1 MKTNHFSSVSW
12 YRKFRKAIFLLLTIT
27 MSAGILKAQYGQPV
41 DSVEAEDGVLSG
53 VYKSTSIKG
62 YSGSGYVTGFDNSS
76 DKVTVTVQIPERGMY
91 KIVIRYNAPN
101 GEKTQNL
108 SVNGGF
114 SSPVVF
120 PATSTYESIDAGN
133 FLMEQGDNTITV
145 QSSWGWMD
153 IDKFTVYAAAK
164 NTYNIS
170 DTLVDPEADSATIAL
185 YQYLVSNYGKKIIS
199 GQTDSYYEDLAD
211 ITGINPMFRAGDM
224 QSYTVGYPYLWVNGG
239 HTFGWNDSHQ
249 SEKLIDWYKSTGGK
263 GIVGF
268 QWHWHSPFGG
278 EAGTN
283 TFYTNQTTFDVTKA
297 VQDGTPE
304 NIAILRDID
313 SIATQ
318 LKKFQ
323 DAGIP
328 VLWRPLHEAGGGW
341 FWWGAKG
348 PEACKALYHIIYD
361 RLQNYHHLHNL
372 IWVWSTPEADW
383 YPGNDYVDIIGY
395 DSYPGDYNYGTQKT
409 MFDKLNEMV
418 SGEKIVTMSENGP
431 IPNPDDCLTLDAPW
445 SYFMSWNDLVSSQN
459 SVKHLLDVY
468 SDTNV
473 LTLGYI
479 NPAVLRI
486 PVDTI
491 YLEADTNSSASFT
504 VYSNMSWTATSDQSW
519 LTVDPGS
526 DSSVAVVTVTA
537 AENYNGTRKAAVT
550 ISGTGTENQI
560 VTISQASFPARELAV
575 SIDSLIIE
583 AGANSTQS
591 FTITSNTSWTVSCSA
606 SWLTLSA
613 DSGSENATIT
623 LTAEEN
629 NDIEREAL
637 ITVSAEGLQDQTIVV
652 TQESGVTAAYL
663 NENAGKCLV
672 FPNPNHGKFNISL
685 NQLTGDENAVVNI
698 VNPLGTMVKTF
709 EISGFVTSF
718 QKEINLDGEPAG
730 LYFLTLKTGSASFVT
745 KFLIH

>member
-1 MKTNHFSSVSW
+1 
-12 YRKFRKAIFLLLTIT
+12 
-27 MSAGILKAQYGQPV
+27 
-41 DSVEAEDGVLSG
+41 
-53 VYKSTSIKG
+53 
-62 YSGSGYVTGFDNSS
+62 
-76 DKVTVTVQIPERGMY
+76 
-91 KIVIRYNAPN
+91 
-101 GEKTQNL
+101 
-108 SVNGGF
+108 
-114 SSPVVF
+114 
-120 PATSTYESIDAGN
+120 
-133 FLMEQGDNTITV
+133 
-145 QSSWGWMD
+145 
-153 IDKFTVYAAAK
+153 
-164 NTYNIS
+164 
-170 DTLVDPEADSATIAL
+170 
-185 YQYLVSNYGKKIIS
+185 
-199 GQTDSYYEDLAD
+199 
-211 ITGINPMFRAGDM
+211 
-224 QSYTVGYPYLWVNGG
+224 
-239 HTFGWNDSHQ
+239 
-249 SEKLIDWYKSTGGK
+249 
-263 GIVGF
+263 
-268 QWHWHSPFGG
+268 
-278 EAGTN
+278 
-283 TFYTNQTTFDVTKA
+283 
-297 VQDGTPE
+297 
-304 NIAILRDID
+304 
-313 SIATQ
+313 
-318 LKKFQ
+318 
-323 DAGIP
+323 
-328 VLWRPLHEAGGGW
+328 
-341 FWWGAKG
+341 
-348 PEACKALYHIIYD
+348 
-361 RLQNYHHLHNL
+361 
-372 IWVWSTPEADW
+372 
-383 YPGNDYVDIIGY
+383 
-395 DSYPGDYNYGTQKT
+395 
-409 MFDKLNEMV
+409 
-418 SGEKIVTMSENGP
+418 
-431 IPNPDDCLTLDAPW
+431 
-445 SYFMSWNDLVSSQN
+445 MSWSDLVSSQN

-560 VTISQASFPARELAV
+560 VTISQASFPSRELAV
-575 SIDSLIIE
+575 SIDSLTIE

-637 ITVSAEGLQDQTIVV
+637 ITVSAERLQDQTIVV

-709 EISGFVTSF
+709 EISGFVSSF